1 MKTHVE
7 DNNYNNCIAVVVVVV
22 VVMYCFL
29 HDLNKLHTYYY

>member
-7 DNNYNNCIAVVVVVV
+7 DNNYNNCIAVVVVV